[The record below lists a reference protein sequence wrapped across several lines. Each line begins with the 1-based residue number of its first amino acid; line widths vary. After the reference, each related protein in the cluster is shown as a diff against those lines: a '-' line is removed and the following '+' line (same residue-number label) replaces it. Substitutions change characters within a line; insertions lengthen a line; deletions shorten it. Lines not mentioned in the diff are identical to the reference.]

1 MENCG
6 ASSTPGCGGVDC
18 PAWPTRSRHEPG
30 KAAGVVLARSGIT
43 FGHPGATV
51 ASTVLMSS
59 RQAKHQRFRQSHLEA
74 GMTGERTDKRPRVI
88 VIAEA
93 ANPEWVSVPLV
104 GWSIASALRQRV
116 NVHLVTQKRNSE
128 AIMRAGW
135 SPDHDF
141 TAIDSEAVA
150 ARVWKLASWLRGSSG
165 VAWTLAT
172 AMSVPSYY
180 WFEYL
185 FWKRFATELRG
196 RTWDIVHRV
205 TPLSPT
211 TPSCLGPR
219 LKALGIP
226 FVLGPL
232 NGGVPWPREFSQARR
247 QEKEWLSYVRGAYRL
262 LPGYRSMRDSAAAI
276 IVGSRATWQQLGDRW
291 GSKAIYI
298 PENGVH
304 AERFLG
310 DGLRPTGGPLRV
322 IFAGRLV
329 PYKGADMLVEA
340 CARSIKAGKLR
351 LEIVGDGPQRPALER
366 AVAEQQLTAGV
377 TFTGWVNHAG
387 VAARLAQSHVLGF
400 PSIREFGGGVV
411 LEAMAAGAV
420 PVVVNYAGPAEI
432 VTPQTGCLIPLGPRE
447 TIITGLR
454 TELERLAASPDEVA
468 ALAQRGRARIE
479 QWFTWERKAGQI
491 AAVYDWV
498 LGRAGKP
505 DFGMPFSGAAA

>member
-1 MENCG
+1 
-6 ASSTPGCGGVDC
+6 
-18 PAWPTRSRHEPG
+18 
-30 KAAGVVLARSGIT
+30 
-43 FGHPGATV
+43 
-51 ASTVLMSS
+51 
-59 RQAKHQRFRQSHLEA
+59 
-74 GMTGERTDKRPRVI
+74 MTSDRTDKRPRVL

-104 GWSIASALRQRV
+104 GWSIASALREEADI
-116 NVHLVTQKRNSE
+116 HLVTQKRNSE
-128 AIMRAGW
+128 AIVRAGW
-135 SPDHDF
+135 VPDRDF

-150 ARVWKLASWLRGSSG
+150 ARVWKLSSWLRGSSG

-180 WFEYL
+180 WFEHL
-185 FWKRFATELRG
+185 FWKRFATELRSE
-196 RTWDIVHRV
+196 TWDIVHRV

-211 TPSCLGPR
+211 TPSRLGPK

-226 FVLGPL
+226 FVVGPL

-276 IVGSRATWQQLGDRW
+276 IIGSRATWQQLGDRW
-291 GSKAIYI
+291 NSKAVYI
-298 PENGVH
+298 PENAVH

-310 DGLRPTGGPLRV
+310 GNPRPTVGPLRV
-322 IFAGRLV
+322 IFVGRLV

-340 CARSIKAGKLR
+340 CAGSIKAGRLR
-351 LEIVGDGPQRPALER
+351 LEIVGDGPQRSTLER

-411 LEAMAAGAV
+411 IEAMAAGAV
-420 PVVVNYAGPAEI
+420 PVVVDYAGPAEI
-432 VTPQTGCLIPLGPRE
+432 VTPQTGCLVPPGPRE
-447 TIITGLR
+447 AIVAGLR
-454 TELERLAASPDEVA
+454 AQLERLADRPDEVA
-468 ALAQRGRARIE
+468 ALAQRGRARI
-479 QWFTWERKAGQI
+479 QRWFTWERKAEQI
-491 AAVYDWV
+491 AAIYDWV

-505 DFGMPFSGAAA
+505 DFGMPFTDAAT